1 MGTSKPLNTILLWV
15 LTVVITLGSVVYQRM
30 TGPTYPVSGSTE
42 IDGQGISYRFLTSE
56 DTGIAA
62 RMEIY
67 APDQEITGEVR
78 WRRFRSYDKWTTEPL
93 ERLGDNLTFAIPSQP
108 PAGKVMY
115 QVSLTDKEGAQHELT
130 SNPVIIRFKGA
141 VPLFILIPHI
151 LCMFV
156 GMLFATRSGLEA
168 IAGRGNAFIL
178 ALWTTIL
185 LTAGGLVLGPIVQK
199 YAFGAFWTGWPF
211 GHDLTDTKT
220 AVAVIAWIVAL
231 WRLKAGK
238 GGRWAVVIAAIITF
252 AVYLIPHSALGSEL
266 DYTNQA

>member
-1 MGTSKPLNTILLWV
+1 MGTSRPLNTVLLWV
-15 LTVVITLGSVVYQRM
+15 LTIIITLASVVYQRM

-42 IDGQGISYRFLTSE
+42 IDGQEVSYRFLTSE
-56 DTGIAA
+56 DTGEPA
-62 RMEIY
+62 RMDIY
-67 APDQEITGEVR
+67 VPDQAVTGEVR
-78 WRRFRSYDKWTTEPL
+78 WRRFKSYDKWISEPL
-93 ERLGDNLTFAIPSQP
+93 ERLGDDLTFAIPSQP
-108 PAGKVMY
+108 PAGKVTY
-115 QVSLTDKEGAQHELT
+115 QVSLTDKEGVQHELT
-130 SNPVIIRFKGA
+130 SGPVIIRFKGA

-156 GMLFATRSGLEA
+156 GMLFATRAGLEA
-168 IAGRGNAFIL
+168 IAGRGNAY
-178 ALWTTIL
+178 ALSLTAMIL

-220 AVAVIAWIVAL
+220 AVAVLAWVVSL
-231 WRLKAGK
+231 WRLKVGK
-238 GGRWAVVIAAIITF
+238 GGRWAVIIAAIITF